1 MARRQLP
8 STAMGLA
15 NASSMAAFR
24 HRTNPPI
31 AKSNMPVR
39 ILIVEEDKPARE
51 AFGRLASA
59 LGHECVPVESV
70 GQALEVLAA
79 EVFGLCV
86 VSPGLSAEDLRNLL
100 ATAESRG
107 VTVCDLPASMKTDLC
122 SLGPA
127 LVDLPPQGVDLRLL
141 LTQLENRLIGQ
152 ALERTGGNKNRAASL
167 LGLNRTTLVEK
178 LRRRSVA

>member
-1 MARRQLP
+1 
-8 STAMGLA
+8 
-15 NASSMAAFR
+15 
-24 HRTNPPI
+24 
-31 AKSNMPVR
+31 MPVR
-39 ILIVEEDKPARE
+39 ILILEEDRPTRE

-59 LGHECVPVESV
+59 LGHECVPVETV
-70 GQALEVLAA
+70 AQALLALTA
-79 EVFGLCV
+79 EAFGLCV
-86 VSPGLSAEDLRNLL
+86 VSPSLSAEDLRNVL
-100 ATAESRG
+100 TAAEGKG
-107 VTVCDLPASMKTDLC
+107 VTVCDLPASMKTDLR

-127 LVDLPPQGVDLRLL
+127 LVDLPPQGIDLRLL